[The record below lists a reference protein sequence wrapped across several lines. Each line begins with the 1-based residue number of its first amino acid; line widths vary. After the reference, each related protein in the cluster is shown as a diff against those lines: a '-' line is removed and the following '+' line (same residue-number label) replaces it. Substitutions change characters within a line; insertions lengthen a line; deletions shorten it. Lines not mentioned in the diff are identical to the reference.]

1 MDHNLP
7 IRIYVHTIGNR
18 IIFKIKRRYYLDLV
32 TAETTKLLGST
43 KNKIT

>member
-18 IIFKIKRRYYLDLV
+18 IILKIKRRHYLDLV
-32 TAETTKLLGST
+32 TPETTKLLGST

>member
-7 IRIYVHTIGNR
+7 IRIYVQTMGNR

-32 TAETTKLLGST
+32 TPEKTKLLGST